1 MKRLSE
7 TTSKS
12 KVSLASLVLR
22 VISAVLCSHVEKEKK
37 TKTQQHECM
46 LQDFYR
52 EKNTFISPDC
62 TEQFEVPYPE

>member
-22 VISAVLCSHVEKEKK
+22 VISAVLCSHVEKKK
-37 TKTQQHECM
+37 KKKRSGASASCKI
-46 LQDFYR
+46 FIG
-52 EKNTFISPDC
+52 KNTFISPDC
-62 TEQFEVPYPE
+62 TEQFEVP

>member
-22 VISAVLCSHVEKEKK
+22 VISAVLCSHVEKKK
-37 TKTQQHECM
+37 KKRSGASASCKI
-46 LQDFYR
+46 FIG
-52 EKNTFISPDC
+52 KNTFISPDC
-62 TEQFEVPYPE
+62 TEQFEVP

>member
-22 VISAVLCSHVEKEKK
+22 VISAVLCSRVEKNKNQ
-37 TKTQQHECM
+37 TNAAARVHAVRF
-46 LQDFYR
+46 LSG
-52 EKNTFISPDC
+52 KNTFISPDC